1 MRFYFDRKN
10 SELDTKAG
18 NLCKCLPLLAY
29 LLACSI
35 SLAATAVGE
44 SVEIE
49 FADLGL
55 LEFLGHF
62 ATDGG
67 K

>member
-1 MRFYFDRKN
+1 MPPF
-10 SELDTKAG
+10 A
-18 NLCKCLPLLAY
+18 CLLAC